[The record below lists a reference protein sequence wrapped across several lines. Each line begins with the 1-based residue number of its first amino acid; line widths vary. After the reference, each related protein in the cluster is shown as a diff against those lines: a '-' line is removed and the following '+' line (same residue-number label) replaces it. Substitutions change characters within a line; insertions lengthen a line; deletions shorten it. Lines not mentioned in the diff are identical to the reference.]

1 MAAGA
6 RRTIGRILSTILVLA
21 VLAAAGVAYLH
32 RQDISDHF
40 AAQSFQ
46 PSQEILRLTESLQ
59 LTDTG
64 RRVFFATRPTLDAS
78 QRFNEQCADVEHSE
92 DGHILGCYTRDSIH
106 LFKVTDDRLSGIVE
120 VTAAHELLHAA
131 WARLGDG
138 ERARLTETLTQL
150 YGELAGED
158 PALADRMSVYSSLS
172 SDAFANELHSVL
184 GTEVRELPDWLED
197 HYARWFRDR
206 GIILDYFDA
215 YHSIFEE
222 IQARADELQEQLA
235 ALRESVEAR
244 RDAYDSAVAR
254 FNADVEEFNRRNQA
268 YEFSGNEAEFWRLR
282 GELEARAADLNAE
295 RDAIQA
301 DIDRYEQMRQELEA
315 LSARNNELNQHLDS
329 NLAPPVS
336 PSGV

>member
-1 MAAGA
+1 MAEGA
-6 RRTIGRILSTILVLA
+6 RKTIGGIVSTILVLA
-21 VLAAAGVAYLH
+21 VLAGAAFAYLH

-40 AAQSFQ
+40 AAQSFD
-46 PSQEILRLTESLQ
+46 PSREMLALTESLH

-64 RRVFFATRPTLDAS
+64 RRVFFATHPTLDAS
-78 QRFNEQCADVEHSE
+78 QRFNEQCADVDHSE

-138 ERARLTETLTQL
+138 ERKNLTRSLTQL
-150 YGELAGED
+150 YAELSGED

-172 SDAFANELHSVL
+172 AEAFANELHSVL
-184 GTEVRELPDWLED
+184 GTEVRELPEWLEE
-197 HYARWFRDR
+197 HYARWFEDR
-206 GIILDYFDA
+206 SVILDYFDA
-215 YHSIFEE
+215 YHAVFEE
-222 IQARADELQEQLA
+222 IQGRAEELQAQLK
-235 ALRESVEAR
+235 ALREGVEAR
-244 RDAYDSAVAR
+244 RAAYDTAVSQ
-254 FNADVEEFNRRNQA
+254 FNADVESFNQRNQA
-268 YEFSGNEAEFWRLR
+268 FEFSGNEAEFWRLR
-282 GELEARAADLNAE
+282 GELEERAAALNAE

-301 DIDRYEQMRQELEA
+301 DIDSYEQKRQELEA
-315 LSARNNELNQHLDS
+315 LSATNEELNQHLDS